1 MQRNTVTTAG
11 ALQPGDRFYK
21 LNDSTK
27 TPHQVIHENYKA
39 GHTVFC
45 VSAALADRMLEA
57 ALTRYAM
64 RINAET
70 EVVFLRN
77 VFNLKEKQ

>member
-1 MQRNTVTTAG
+1 MMMAG
-11 ALQPGDRFYK
+11 SLEPGDRFYK
-21 LNDSTK
+21 LSDRTK
-27 TPHQVIHENYKA
+27 TPLQVIHENYKP
-39 GHTVFC
+39 GQTVYC

-64 RINAET
+64 RISTET

-77 VFNLKEKQ
+77 VFINS

>member
-1 MQRNTVTTAG
+1 MERNTMTIAG

-21 LNDSTK
+21 LNDRTK
-27 TPHQVIHENYKA
+27 TALQVVHENFKA
-39 GHTVFC
+39 AETVYC

-57 ALTRYAM
+57 ALTRYII
-64 RINAET
+64 RINTET

-77 VFNLKEKQ
+77 VFVNS